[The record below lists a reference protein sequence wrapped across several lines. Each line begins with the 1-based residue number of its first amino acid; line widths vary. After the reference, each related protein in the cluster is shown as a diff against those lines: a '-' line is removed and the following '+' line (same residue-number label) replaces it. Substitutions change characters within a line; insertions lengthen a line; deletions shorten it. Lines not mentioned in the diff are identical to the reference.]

1 MNTQALID
9 IGRALVVSGK
19 VLLAIDNNN
28 LICNKPFVRLAIP
41 KTEEVRCV
49 YRELIVIFS
58 CHSETSCS
66 NTVGLERQGERGQ
79 TGANATSQM
88 QSGSTLRQCSAA
100 MEVTGT

>member
-9 IGRALVVSGK
+9 TGGALVASGK
-19 VLLAIDNNN
+19 GLLAIDKNS
-28 LICNKPFVRLAIP
+28 LICNKPFVRLEIP
-41 KTEEVRCV
+41 KTEEMRCV

-66 NTVGLERQGERGQ
+66 NTVGLKRQRERGQ

-88 QSGSTLRQCSAA
+88 QSGSTLRQCSTA